1 MKVSDIKTPVSSIAG
16 IGPQL
21 TKTLAKVNVFTVGD
35 LLQYFPRDYED
46 RTKKVTFRE
55 RGQNGKVHT
64 VAQVLKHEWFGY
76 GKMKTLKIIVTD
88 GTGTAEL
95 ICFNRAFLEK
105 SLIPGT
111 IITITGQFFVKYG
124 ALQSTAFE
132 VVKHD
137 ETHHSELVS
146 ESTSGS
152 RNKFGM
158 TDLINIPPKES
169 GVIPV
174 YPLTEGL
181 TQKAVIKAVSQAL
194 TQYAH
199 GIENELPQD
208 IIEKRSLLSKQDA
221 IRLIHR
227 PADLSQAAAAR
238 RTLVYEELFHFQ
250 SVIAKRVY
258 ERKGRAGFTESS
270 MIEIPESVEGGSTTA
285 DLTQS
290 SGSQG
295 GFAKLNHPQVD
306 VSTFTASLSPLQLDF
321 FNSLPFPLTDD
332 QRAAIYEM
340 DAEIDRAYTERE
352 RILNQL
358 DRGLPP
364 PTTPSFTMAR
374 LLQGDVGSGKTLVSL
389 FLCLRII
396 SWKGQC
402 AFMAPTEILARQHA
416 ETTSRLLA
424 PLGVRTA
431 FLTGNLRAKG
441 RNPLLKALKEGEID
455 IVVGTHALFSS
466 NVEYKDMELAV
477 IDEQHRFGVLQRQ
490 AIIEKGRVSVV
501 STSSNTPK
509 FTFEPNLLM
518 MSATP
523 IPQSLALTVFG
534 DLDISTIHTMP
545 AGRKPIT
552 TYLVKEGNEIN
563 AYEAVRKELEK
574 GHQAYFVYPAID
586 SDENIKSAERAFAH
600 LRDHT
605 YPQYK
610 CALVH
615 SKIDE
620 EEQVNILHA
629 FRDGAI
635 QVLAATTVIEVG
647 VDVPNATC
655 MVIEGADRFGMAQ
668 LHQLRGRVGRGDAQ
682 SFCFLI
688 YSKDITETGIER
700 MKALRQSTDG
710 FYIAEQDLKTRGPGE
725 LNGTV
730 QAGELGFH
738 IADLSRDMEIMQE
751 ARIDALSVLM

>member
-1 MKVSDIKTPVSSIAG
+1 MKVSDIKTPVSSISG

-46 RTKKVTFRE
+46 RTRKVCLRDFAS
-55 RGQNGKVHT
+55 NYGKVHT
-64 VAQVLKHEWFGY
+64 VAQVLAHEWFGY
-76 GKMKTLKIIVTD
+76 GRMKTLKIIVTD
-88 GTGTAEL
+88 GSASAEL

-105 SLIPGT
+105 SLLPGT
-111 IITITGQFFVKYG
+111 IITVTGKFEIKYG
-124 ALQSTAFE
+124 KLQSTAFE
-132 VVKHD
+132 VIKHD
-137 ETHHSELVS
+137 AVPGAPET
-146 ESTSGS
+146 
-152 RNKFGM
+152 
-158 TDLINIPPKES
+158 TDLASIPPKES

-181 TQKAVIKAVSQAL
+181 TQKALIKAVSQAL
-194 TQYAH
+194 QQYAL
-199 GIENELPQD
+199 GIEDEIPPEL
-208 IIEKRSLLSKQDA
+208 IKKRGLMAKKDA

-227 PADLSQAAAAR
+227 PADISQAAAAR
-238 RTLVYEELFHFQ
+238 KTLAYEELFQFQ
-250 SVIAKRVY
+250 KIIAERVY
-258 ERKGRAGFTESS
+258 KRKGHT
-270 MIEIPESVEGGSTTA
+270 MVECSQSERFETTA
-285 DLTQS
+285 DIS
-290 SGSQG
+290 ISNSSQG
-295 GFAKLNHPQVD
+295 GFDTASGLLNHPIVD
-306 VSTFTASLSPLQLDF
+306 ISTFTDSLSPLQLDF

-332 QRAAIYEM
+332 QRKVIFEM
-340 DAEIDRAYTERE
+340 DQEIDRSYRERE
-352 RILNQL
+352 RVLNQL
-358 DRGLPP
+358 DRGMPP
-364 PTTPSFTMAR
+364 PTTPTFTMAR

-389 FLCLRII
+389 FICLRII

-416 ETTSRLLA
+416 ETTARLLA

-441 RNPLLKALKEGEID
+441 RNQLLRALKEGEID
-455 IVVGTHALFSS
+455 IVVGTHALFSA

-490 AIIEKGRVSVV
+490 AIIEKGRQTVSAAG
-501 STSSNTPK
+501 SSAGG

-534 DLDISTIHTMP
+534 DLDISSIHSMP
-545 AGRKPIT
+545 AGRKPVT

-563 AYEAVRKELEK
+563 AYEAVRKELAR
-574 GHQAYFVYPAID
+574 GYQAYFVYPAID

-600 LRDHT
+600 LRDHI

-610 CALVH
+610 CALLH
-615 SKIDE
+615 SKVEE
-620 EEQVNILHA
+620 EEQVDILHA
-629 FRDGAI
+629 FRDGNI

-655 MVIEGADRFGMAQ
+655 MVIEQADRFGMAQ

-682 SFCFLI
+682 SYCFLI

-730 QAGELGFH
+730 QAGELGFR
-738 IADLSRDMEIMQE
+738 IADLSRDMELMQQ
-751 ARIDALSVLM
+751 AKLDALSFESK

>member
-1 MKVSDIKTPVSSIAG
+1 MKVSDIKTPVSSISG

-21 TKTLAKVNVFTVGD
+21 TKTLAKVNIFTVGD
-35 LLQYFPRDYED
+35 LLQYYPRDYED

-55 RGQNGKVHT
+55 RGPNGKVHT
-64 VAQVLKHEWFGY
+64 VAQVIGHEWFGY
-76 GKMKTLKIIVTD
+76 GRMKTLKIIVND

-105 SLIPGT
+105 SLVPGT
-111 IITITGQFFVKYG
+111 IITITGKFEVQYG
-124 ALQSTAFE
+124 KLQSTAFE
-132 VVKHD
+132 TIKHTEIPVV
-137 ETHHSELVS
+137 EPV
-146 ESTSGS
+146 
-152 RNKFGM
+152 
-158 TDLINIPPKES
+158 DLSAIPPKES
-169 GVIPV
+169 GVIPI

-181 TQKAVIKAVSQAL
+181 TQKSLSKAVSQAL
-194 TQYAH
+194 SQYAL
-199 GIENELPQD
+199 GIENELPQEL
-208 IIEKRSLLSKQDA
+208 IEKHGLLSKQDA

-227 PADLSQAAAAR
+227 PSDLSQAAAAR
-238 RTLVYEELFHFQ
+238 RTLVYEELFQFQ

-258 ERKGRAGFTESS
+258 NRKGT
-270 MIEIPESVEGGSTTA
+270 
-285 DLTQS
+285 
-290 SGSQG
+290 QG
-295 GFAKLNHPQVD
+295 GFDKLNHPIID
-306 VSTFTASLSPLQLDF
+306 ITTFTDSLSPLQLDF

-332 QRAAIYEM
+332 QRSVIYEM
-340 DAEIDRAYTERE
+340 DDEIDRSYQERE

-402 AFMAPTEILARQHA
+402 AFLAPTEILARQHA
-416 ETTSRLLA
+416 ETTARLLA

-455 IVVGTHALFSS
+455 IVVGTHALFSAQ
-466 NVEYKDMELAV
+466 VEYKDLELAV

-490 AIIEKGRVSVV
+490 AIIEKGRKNVGSIQP
-501 STSSNTPK
+501 SAYSITSG

-534 DLDISTIHTMP
+534 DLDISSIHTMP

-563 AYEAVRKELEK
+563 AYEAVRKELAQ
-574 GHQAYFVYPAID
+574 GHQAYFVYPSID

-600 LRDHT
+600 LRDHI

-615 SKIDE
+615 SKVDE
-620 EEQVNILHA
+620 EEQVNILRA

-682 SFCFLI
+682 SYCFLI

-730 QAGELGFH
+730 QAGELGFR
-738 IADLSRDMEIMQE
+738 IADLSRDMELMQQ
-751 ARIDALSVLM
+751 ARIDALEFVSK

>member
-1 MKVSDIKTPVSSIAG
+1 MKVSEIKTPVSSISG

-21 TKTLAKVNVFTVGD
+21 TKALAKVNVFTVGD

-46 RTKKVTFRE
+46 RTRKVTFRE
-55 RGQNGKVHT
+55 QAANYGKVHT
-64 VAQVLKHEWFGY
+64 VAQVTGHEWFGY
-76 GKMKTLKIIVTD
+76 GRMKTLKILVND
-88 GTGTAEL
+88 GSGSAEL

-105 SLIPGT
+105 SLVPGT
-111 IITITGQFFVKYG
+111 IITVTGKFEVKYG
-124 ALQSTAFE
+124 RLQSSSFE
-132 VVKHD
+132 VVKHEED
-137 ETHHSELVS
+137 SHSELVS
-146 ESTSGS
+146 ESGNRS
-152 RNKFGM
+152 RNEFGM
-158 TDLINIPPKES
+158 TDYLSSITPKES
-169 GVIPV
+169 GIIPV

-181 TQKAVIKAVSQAL
+181 TQKALSKAVGHAL
-194 TQYAH
+194 QQYAL
-199 GIENELPQD
+199 GIENELPSHV
-208 IIEKRSLLSKQDA
+208 IEERGLLQKGDA

-227 PADLSQAAAAR
+227 PSEMSQAAAAR
-238 RTLVYEELFHFQ
+238 RTLVYEELFNFQ
-250 SVIAKRVY
+250 KIIAERVY
-258 ERKGRAGFTESS
+258 KRKGKPVGT
-270 MIEIPESVEGGSTTA
+270 MVEPVETTA
-285 DLTQS
+285 KLS
-290 SGSQG
+290 KPSGSQG
-295 GFAKLNHPQVD
+295 SFDKLNHPIID
-306 VSTFTASLSPLQLDF
+306 DPAFADSLSPLQLDF

-332 QRAAIYEM
+332 QRRVIYEM
-340 DAEIDRAYTERE
+340 DAEIDRSYTERE
-352 RILNQL
+352 RVLNQL
-358 DRGLPP
+358 DRGMPP
-364 PTTPSFTMAR
+364 PTTPTFTMAR

-416 ETTSRLLA
+416 ETTARLLA

-441 RNPLLKALKEGEID
+441 RNQLLKALKEGEID

-490 AIIEKGRVSVV
+490 AIIEKGRHTVV
-501 STSSNTPK
+501 STGSTTPI

-534 DLDISTIHTMP
+534 DLDISSIHTMP

-552 TYLVKEGNEIN
+552 TYLVKEGNETN
-563 AYEAVRKELEK
+563 AYEAVRNELAK

-586 SDENIKSAERAFAH
+586 SDENIKSAERIFAR
-600 LRDHT
+600 LRDHI

-615 SKIDE
+615 SKVDE
-620 EEQVNILHA
+620 EEQVRILHD

-730 QAGELGFH
+730 QAGELGFR
-738 IADLSRDMEIMQE
+738 IADLSRDMEIMQQ
-751 ARIDALSVLM
+751 ARNDAISTIVTQNGSK

>member
-1 MKVSDIKTPVSSIAG
+1 MKVSDIKTPVSSISG

-46 RTKKVTFRE
+46 RTKKVCFRDFAS
-55 RGQNGKVHT
+55 NYGKVHT
-64 VAQVLKHEWFGY
+64 VARVLSHEWFGY
-76 GKMKTLKIIVTD
+76 GRMKTLKIIVND
-88 GTGTAEL
+88 ETGTAEL

-105 SLIPGT
+105 SLLPGT
-111 IITITGQFFVKYG
+111 IITITGKFEVKYG
-124 ALQSTAFE
+124 KLQSTAFE
-132 VVKHD
+132 TIKHD
-137 ETHHSELVS
+137 TVVEALETTVNL
-146 ESTSGS
+146 TSI
-152 RNKFGM
+152 
-158 TDLINIPPKES
+158 TPKES
-169 GVIPV
+169 GVIPI

-181 TQKAVIKAVSQAL
+181 TQKAVTKAVSQAL
-194 TQYAH
+194 QQYAL
-199 GIENELPQD
+199 GIEDELPSEL
-208 IIEKRSLLSKQDA
+208 IKERGLLSKQDA

-227 PADLSQAAAAR
+227 PSQMSQAAAAR
-238 RTLVYEELFHFQ
+238 RTLVYEELYNFQ
-250 SVIAKRVY
+250 KIIAERAYK
-258 ERKGRAGFTESS
+258 RKGL
-270 MIEIPESVEGGSTTA
+270 TTGEAAKEEVSEAQFA
-285 DLTQS
+285 D
-290 SGSQG
+290 
-295 GFAKLNHPQVD
+295 
-306 VSTFTASLSPLQLDF
+306 SLSPLQLDF

-332 QRAAIYEM
+332 QRKVIFEM
-340 DAEIDRAYTERE
+340 DAEIDRSYTERE
-352 RILNQL
+352 RVLNQL

-364 PTTPSFTMAR
+364 PTSPTFTMAR

-389 FLCLRII
+389 FVCLRII

-416 ETTSRLLA
+416 ETTARLLS
-424 PLGVRTA
+424 PFGVRTA
-431 FLTGNLRAKG
+431 FLTGNLRSKG
-441 RNPLLKALKEGEID
+441 RNQLLRALKEGEID
-455 IVVGTHALFSS
+455 IIVGTHALFSAG
-466 NVEYKDMELAV
+466 VEYKDMELAV

-490 AIIEKGRVSVV
+490 AIIEKGRQTVGG
-501 STSSNTPK
+501 

-534 DLDISTIHTMP
+534 DLDISSIHTMP

-563 AYEAVRKELEK
+563 AYEAVRKELAK
-574 GHQAYFVYPAID
+574 GRQAYFVYPAID
-586 SDENIKSAERAFAH
+586 SDENIKSAERAFTH
-600 LRDHT
+600 LRDHI

-610 CALVH
+610 CALLH
-615 SKIDE
+615 SRVDE
-620 EEQVNILHA
+620 EEQVQLLRD
-629 FRDGAI
+629 FRDGTI

-668 LHQLRGRVGRGDAQ
+668 LHQLRGRVGRGSEQ
-682 SFCFLI
+682 SYCFLI
-688 YSKDITETGIER
+688 YSKDITENGIER

-730 QAGELGFH
+730 QAGELGFR
-738 IADLSRDMEIMQE
+738 IADLSRDMELMQQ
-751 ARIDALSVLM
+751 ARSDALAFASK